1 MVRISPRLMT
11 WAVDLMHLHLML
23 VSRLSS
29 DRPVPQGSPQQVW
42 APRGGGTWG
51 HHPPHYPIPSHP
63 IPDTRRLLLMG
74 FAARL
79 ISPSTTSKLLFLD
92 IEGV

>member
-1 MVRISPRLMT
+1 MTDLCPR
-11 WAVDLMHLHLML
+11 AAH
-23 VSRLSS
+23 SRSEH
-29 DRPVPQGSPQQVW
+29 PVGEAHGDTTLP
-42 APRGGGTWG
+42 T
-51 HHPPHYPIPSHP
+51 IPSHP

-79 ISPSTTSKLLFLD
+79 IPPSTTSKLLFLD